1 MKLKYLLAFTRIPG
15 NAFSYWIR
23 QLLHWSKGPPV
34 LENESKDSLFN
45 YLNSVAE
52 KTKAIQTAS
61 QCLSQFHLQ
70 SLFELSTTALYRK
83 NIYLIDTLEKAT
95 EGLSLFAG
103 NQNSI
108 SALDIGSQDWH
119 YVFGLERWLRY
130 HQGSEQ
136 RAHGA
141 GSSQTNGREVK
152 LTGIEVDGYGIY
164 ANFHSRRDY
173 ALAYAKQTENI
184 SVQYKVDDFLKYS
197 DKELDVITL
206 FYPFVTR
213 HHLLLWGLPLQFFLP
228 ERIISHAAKITKK
241 NSAFIVY
248 CHTVKEHEIFVS
260 LTKKS
265 GAFMLLREG
274 PVQSNLVDFYE
285 AVEERRFS
293 IWKKN

>member
-1 MKLKYLLAFTRIPG
+1 LASDGWISIHRQIWNNWTWQDKPFSKGQAWIDLLLLVNHEDNKIFIDGELMLVKRGQRVT
-15 NAFSYWIR
+15 SIR
-23 QLLHWSKGPPV
+23 QLADRWGWSR
-34 LENESKDSLFN
+34 
-45 YLNSVAE
+45 
-52 KTKAIQTAS
+52 
-61 QCLSQFHLQ
+61 H
-70 SLFELSTTALYRK
+70 
-83 NIYLIDTLEKAT
+83 
-95 EGLSLFAG
+95 
-103 NQNSI
+103 
-108 SALDIGSQDWH
+108 
-119 YVFGLERWLRY
+119 
-130 HQGSEQ
+130 
-136 RAHGA
+136 
-141 GSSQTNGREVK
+141 
-152 LTGIEVDGYGIY
+152 
-164 ANFHSRRDY
+164 
-173 ALAYAKQTENI
+173 
-184 SVQYKVDDFLKYS
+184 KVDDFLKYS